1 MGIGSAVVQY
11 GKARLM
17 RRVLGRVLGGNVATA
32 MVAAWLGKKAFNYYR
47 DHRRPAV
54 RHHA

>member
-17 RRVLGRVLGGNVATA
+17 RRVLGRVLGGNVAA
-32 MVAAWLGKKAFNYYR
+32 VMAAAWLGKKAFNYYR